1 MNSVTSFNVDE
12 VANRNEE
19 RLRRLELIQRGGGQ
33 GGRGSLQGDPD
44 QVLQRFIDER
54 RYLYHT
60 CSNFIS
66 LPTGSQL
73 GLVGASQVWSRAGLS
88 SLTDSPFT
96 CFAHGLSLAEL
107 FSVLAGSLFAGY
119 SVMVMNIDLYL
130 YVNKHWSVF
139 LRKPI
144 FQLCLLLY
152 VSLFSFH
159 TVVPPTLPAD
169 FQKPHLKRKHHLNLF
184 RLLDSNILSR

>member
-96 CFAHGLSLAEL
+96 CFAHGLSLAEFL
-107 FSVLAGSLFAGY
+107 SVLSGSLFAGY

-139 LRKPI
+139 SRKPI

-152 VSLFSFH
+152 V
-159 TVVPPTLPAD
+159 
-169 FQKPHLKRKHHLNLF
+169 
-184 RLLDSNILSR
+184 

>member
-88 SLTDSPFT
+88 LLTDSPFT
-96 CFAHGLSLAEL
+96 CFAHGLSLAEFFFCSCWEPGCRL
-107 FSVLAGSLFAGY
+107 QCYGNEHRLICICQQTLVCFFKKANLSVVFIVCFIFFISHSRPTILASRLSETSLEAET
-119 SVMVMNIDLYL
+119 
-130 YVNKHWSVF
+130 
-139 LRKPI
+139 
-144 FQLCLLLY
+144 
-152 VSLFSFH
+152 SFEP
-159 TVVPPTLPAD
+159 V
-169 FQKPHLKRKHHLNLF
+169 
-184 RLLDSNILSR
+184 